1 METMMG
7 KLKVGAADSC
17 NLRWSARRPF
27 ARDGISLIEV
37 LVVLVLL
44 LVGILSV
51 IRLFPGGFLANRRS
65 EEQTLAS
72 RLSKQEMDRFA
83 NSVSNLMDGIV
94 PVIPVAAGGSPGYA
108 WRIDL

>member
-1 METMMG
+1 MTTKHRET
-7 KLKVGAADSC
+7 ANS
-17 NLRWSARRPF
+17 RR
-27 ARDGISLIEV
+27 GISLIEV

-72 RLSKQEMDRFA
+72 RLAKQEMDCFA
-83 NSVSNLMDGIV
+83 NSVANIMDGIV
-94 PVIPVAAGGSPGYA
+94 PVIPVPAGGIGYS
-108 WRIDL
+108 WQIDPNTTP